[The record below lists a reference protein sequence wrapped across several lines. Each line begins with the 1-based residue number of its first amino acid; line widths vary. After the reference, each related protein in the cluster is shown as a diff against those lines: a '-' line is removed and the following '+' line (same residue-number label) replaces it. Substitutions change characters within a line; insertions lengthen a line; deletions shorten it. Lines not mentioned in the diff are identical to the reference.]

1 MRQTIEIPK
10 EGWTSYLDALNRR
23 AAGHPVRVELEDE
36 ELGSQ
41 EVARLLPLQE
51 IGFESRGSAEGSIDI
66 RVGFDSGELLHRIA
80 HPRRVF
86 VEQNDEGELLC
97 MEIEGE
103 DGAKT
108 LVWSEHL
115 PELPALA
122 GAPPS
127 PAP

>member
-23 AAGHPVRVELEDE
+23 AAGHPVRVELEDVE
-36 ELGSQ
+36 VGSQ

-51 IGFESRGSAEGSIDI
+51 IGFEARGSARGSIDI
-66 RVGFDSGELLHRIA
+66 RVGFDSGELLHRVA
-80 HPRRVF
+80 RPARVF
-86 VEQNDEGELLC
+86 VEQDEDGELLC
-97 MEIEGE
+97 MEIESE

-115 PELPALA
+115 PELTSSASEPAA
-122 GAPPS
+122 GP
-127 PAP
+127 

>member
-10 EGWTSYLDALNRR
+10 EGWSAYLDALNRR
-23 AAGHPVRVELEDE
+23 AAGHAVRVEVEDLEI
-36 ELGSQ
+36 GSQ

-51 IGFESRGSAEGSIDI
+51 IAFEARGSARGSIDI
-66 RVGFDSGELLHRIA
+66 RVGFDSGELLHRVA
-80 HPRRVF
+80 HPAHVF

-115 PELPALA
+115 PELPAPA

-127 PAP
+127 PGP